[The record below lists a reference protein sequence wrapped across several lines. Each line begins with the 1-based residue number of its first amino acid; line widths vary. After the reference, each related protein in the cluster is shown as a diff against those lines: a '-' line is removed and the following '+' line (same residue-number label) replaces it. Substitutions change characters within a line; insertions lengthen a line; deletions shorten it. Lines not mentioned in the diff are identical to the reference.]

1 MSSDAGTSRSRMSPF
16 RWHYDTVS
24 IPRVTAIALAM
35 AKVAPHGDSILDVG
49 CGDGMLLKEVARRI
63 GAREVHG
70 IDIKIQPN
78 LDFDAQKYDGLTF
91 PFESARF
98 DVVTISDVLHHATD
112 ATAVLREAI
121 RVVKPNG
128 AVVIK
133 DHFRFSAWSH
143 GVLLAMD
150 LVGNFAQGID
160 VTGKYLSPPQ
170 WVDLVKRAGGAIEQL
185 EWPVRIHALPFRIV
199 ARSEYQ
205 FVARVVH
212 AR

>member
-1 MSSDAGTSRSRMSPF
+1 MADAAGPSRSRLSPF

-24 IPRVTAIALAM
+24 IPRVSAIADAM
-35 AKVAPHGDSILDVG
+35 AKVAPRGDAILDVG
-49 CGDGMLLKEVARRI
+49 CGDGLLLKEVARRV
-63 GAREVHG
+63 GASEVHG

-78 LDFDAQKYDGLTF
+78 LDFDALQYDGRTF
-91 PFESARF
+91 PFDSARF

-112 ATAVLREAI
+112 ATAVLSEAI
-121 RVVKPNG
+121 RVVKPSG
-128 AVVIK
+128 AVIIK
-133 DHFRFSAWSH
+133 DHFCFGAWSH
-143 GVLLAMD
+143 AVLLAMD

-170 WVDLVKRAGGAIEQL
+170 WVDLVHRAGGAIERL
-185 EWPVRIHALPFRIV
+185 EWPLRIHGLPFRIV